1 MKFLIVFLLAFVSF
15 PPRVR
20 LKSAQGLRNCVGNEH
35 VTGKWIYDNR
45 RDIKKSFICCTHNH
59 VQTFVDPTYCFPLI
73 PKFNKSFETKFR
85 YNPNQGSDEF
95 FMFPEGDGC
104 TCDLNEGSY
113 SVHNRERY
121 YWKPARC
128 DLPRWNATD
137 FCRLLSN
144 RRILVLGD
152 STGLQT
158 FATLA
163 NMVTSGQGGCATQI
177 RYDWSTDLKQ
187 TGGHDCFV
195 CGSNDISQSIQ
206 SQPVVPDIVIIL
218 SGAHVPS
225 IEAFQEIWKV
235 VDRQLRQVHDL
246 YPKMKFVYKSQ
257 NPGHPNCSPK
267 LKPTQ
272 NIPIIRKH
280 RYHWHLHPEYER
292 ISLEKI
298 KLLQSFYHPE
308 YQNLQNHSHQSSAY
322 SNNESHF
329 VPFIQ
334 YLDMAPLLFRPD
346 AHSLRD
352 CLHYCTPGPLD
363 LFSIL
368 LYNKLINGE
377 L

>member
-1 MKFLIVFLLAFVSF
+1 MNFLIIIFLAFLYSFVS
-15 PPRVR
+15 PRGQLEATR
-20 LKSAQGLRNCVGNEH
+20 GLPKCVGNEH
-35 VTGKWIYDNR
+35 VKGKWIYQNGTE
-45 RDIKKSFICCTHNH
+45 IKKSFICCAHNH
-59 VQTFVDPTYCFPLI
+59 VETFVDPKYCFPLI
-73 PKFNKSFETKFR
+73 PKFNKSFETKFH
-85 YNPNQGSDEF
+85 YNPNQGSNEF

-104 TCDLNEGSY
+104 SCDLNEGSY
-113 SVHNRERY
+113 AVHKRERY
-121 YWKPARC
+121 YWKPANC
-128 DLPRWNATD
+128 TLPRWNATD

-144 RRILVLGD
+144 RSILVLGD

-163 NMVTSGQGGCATQI
+163 NMIANGQGGCATQI

-187 TGGHDCFV
+187 TGSHDCFV
-195 CGSNDISQSIQ
+195 CGSNDIVQSIQ
-206 SQPVVPDIVIIL
+206 KSQPVVPQIVIIL

-225 IEAFQEIWKV
+225 LEVFQGIWKV
-235 VDRQLRQVHDL
+235 VDKQLRQVHEL

-257 NPGHPNCSPK
+257 NPGHPHCSPK
-267 LKPTQ
+267 LKPTRTIHIVK
-272 NIPIIRKH
+272 NH
-280 RYHWHLHPEYER
+280 RYHWHLHPEYDR
-292 ISLEKI
+292 ISLEHVN
-298 KLLQSFYHPE
+298 LLQSFYHSE
-308 YQNLQNHSHQSSAY
+308 HQNHQNESFTRL
-322 SNNESHF
+322 NNESHL

-334 YLDMAPLLFRPD
+334 YLDMTPLSYRPD